1 MFFRVIINFLR
12 KEKKAVTVIFF
23 STVAGTAVIAT
34 MLSLSFEIE
43 DKVKRELRSF
53 GANIIVEPEVKG
65 LMSLAGQ
72 PHYLME
78 SDIPRVK
85 TIFWRHN
92 IIGIAPFLEA
102 TLDGNINGKAY
113 KFNGLGTWFDKEL
126 PVPGEKGFMKTGV
139 FTVVSWWYVDGRL
152 PLKRECLFGSALAGR
167 LGLKIGDTVTFGKEV
182 FTITGILSTG
192 SREDD
197 FIVMSLEEM
206 QRIKGLAGRV
216 SYIWISA
223 LTTPMDEFAYKDPS
237 KMTPAEY
244 EKWYCTGYVTSIAK
258 QIEEVIRGSSARP
271 VWRVAEAEGNI
282 LRKLKLAVYLLSL
295 ITLLASAMGLSA
307 ALMSSFLKRSREIGL
322 MKALGGGGLK
332 ISLLL
337 LSGVAAVTVLASLGG
352 FLLSL
357 FLSDIIGKEVF
368 GTGLENRVL
377 LLPIA
382 LLIGIFMTI
391 AGAFLPLRRSLSLKP
406 AIVLKGME

>member
-1 MFFRVIINFLR
+1 MFFRVIINFLK
-12 KEKKAVTVIFF
+12 KEKKAVSVIFF

-34 MLSLSFEIE
+34 MLSLSLEIE
-43 DKVKRELRSF
+43 EKVKRELRSF
-53 GANIIVEPEVKG
+53 GANIIVEPEIKG

-72 PHYLME
+72 PLYLME
-78 SDIPRVK
+78 SDIPKIK

-102 TLDGNINGKAY
+102 PLDVNINGKVY
-113 KFNGLGTWFDKEL
+113 RLNGLGTWFDKDL
-126 PVPGEKGFMKTGV
+126 PLPGEAGSQKAGI
-139 FTVVSWWYVDGRL
+139 FTVASWWYVDGRI
-152 PLKRECLFGSALAGR
+152 PLKRECLVGSALAGR
-167 LGLKIGDTVTFGKEV
+167 LGLKTGDSVIMGKEV
-182 FTITGILSTG
+182 FTITGVLSTG
-192 SREDD
+192 SREDE
-197 FIVMSLEEM
+197 FFVMPLEEM

-223 LTTPMDEFAYKDPS
+223 LTTPMDDFAYKDPA
-237 KMTPAEY
+237 KMTPTEY

-258 QIEEVIRGSSARP
+258 QIEEVIKGSSARP

-282 LRKLKLAVYLLSL
+282 LKKLKLAVYLLSL
-295 ITLLASAMGLSA
+295 ITLFASAMGLSA
-307 ALMSSFLKRSREIGL
+307 ALMTSFLKRSREIGL
-322 MKALGGGGLK
+322 MKAMGGGRLK

-352 FLLSL
+352 FFLSL
-357 FLSDIIGKEVF
+357 FLSDIIGREVF

-382 LLIGIFMTI
+382 LLSGILMTI
-391 AGAFLPLRRSLSLKP
+391 AGSFLPLRRSLSLKP

>member
-1 MFFRVIINFLR
+1 MFFRVIINFLK
-12 KEKKAVTVIFF
+12 KEKKAVSVIFF

-34 MLSLSFEIE
+34 MLSLSLEIE
-43 DKVKRELRSF
+43 DRVKRELRSF
-53 GANIIVEPEVKG
+53 GANIIVEPEIKG
-65 LMSLAGQ
+65 LISLAGQ

-78 SDIPRVK
+78 SDIPRIK

-102 TLDGNINGKAY
+102 PLDVNINGKVH
-113 KFNGLGTWFDKEL
+113 KLNGLGTWFDKEL
-126 PVPGEKGFMKTGV
+126 PVPGEAGSQKAGI
-139 FTVVSWWYVDGRL
+139 FTVASWWYVDGRL
-152 PLKRECLFGSALAGR
+152 PLKKECLIGSALAGR
-167 LGLKIGDTVTFGKEV
+167 LGLKTGDSMIIGKEV

-192 SREDD
+192 SREDE
-197 FIVMSLEEM
+197 FIVMPLEEM
-206 QRIKGLAGRV
+206 QRLKGLAERV

-223 LTTPMDEFAYKDPS
+223 LTTPMDDFAYKDPS

-258 QIEEVIRGSSARP
+258 QIEEVIKGSSARP

-307 ALMSSFLKRSREIGL
+307 TLMTSFLKRSREIGL
-322 MKALGGGGLK
+322 MKAMGGGRLK
-332 ISLLL
+332 ISMLL
-337 LSGVAAVTVLASLGG
+337 LSGVLVVSILASLGG
-352 FLLSL
+352 FFLSL
-357 FLSDIIGKEVF
+357 FLSNIIGKEVF

-382 LLIGIFMTI
+382 FISGILMNM
-391 AGAFLPLRRSLSLKP
+391 AGAFLPLRRALSLKP
-406 AIVLKGME
+406 AIVLKGE

>member
-1 MFFRVIINFLR
+1 MFFRFIINFLK

-34 MLSLSFEIE
+34 MLSLSLEIE
-43 DKVKRELRSF
+43 EKVKKELRSF

-78 SDIPRVK
+78 SDIPKIK

-92 IIGIAPFLEA
+92 IIGIAPFLEV
-102 TLDGNINGKAY
+102 TLDGNINGRVY
-113 KFNGLGTWFDKEL
+113 KLNGLGTWFEKEL
-126 PVPGEKGFMKTGV
+126 PLPGEAGSMKTGV
-139 FTVVSWWYVDGRL
+139 FTVASWWYVDGRL
-152 PLKRECLFGSALAGR
+152 PLKKECLAGSTLAGR
-167 LGLKIGDTVTFGKEV
+167 LGLKIGDRINFGKEV
-182 FTITGILSTG
+182 FTISGILSTG

-216 SYIWISA
+216 SYIWINA
-223 LTTPMDEFAYKDPS
+223 LTTPMDDFAYKDPS

-258 QIEEVIRGSSARP
+258 QIEEVIKGSSARP

-282 LRKLKLAVYLLSL
+282 LRKLKLSVYLLSL

-307 ALMSSFLKRSREIGL
+307 ALMSAFLKRSREIGL
-322 MKALGGGGLK
+322 MKAMGGGRLK

-352 FLLSL
+352 FFLSL

-377 LLPIA
+377 LLPTA
-382 LLIGIFMTI
+382 LVSGILMTI
-391 AGAFLPLRRSLSLKP
+391 TGAFLPLRRSLSLKP